1 MARQL
6 FIFLAIFCSVNAM
19 ATVWRGTIID
29 ADSKR
34 PLQGATITNINSQFF
49 VMTNEFGQFN
59 IQGNEG
65 DKVTF
70 YCPGYRTETH
80 IIIKGLEGIRLN
92 FSMKLSSRELNE
104 VIITQRYKT
113 KYQKDSAE
121 RHSEQS
127 RVLARQKSNI
137 GSPVSFLAERL
148 SRKQRAIFK
157 FQKTFGTLEE
167 QQFTDSR
174 YTPELVASL
183 TNLGGDTL
191 AHFMNSYPMPYDY
204 ARAATALEIKMW
216 VKYNFR
222 DFLKQTDSL
231 RQLKLAY

>member
-1 MARQL
+1 MSRLL
-6 FIFLAIFCSVNAM
+6 FVFISLLCSLNATAI
-19 ATVWRGTIID
+19 VWRGTIID

-34 PLQGATITNINSQFF
+34 PIQGASISNTTSSAVVITN
-49 VMTNEFGQFN
+49 ELGQFD
-59 IQGNEG
+59 ISGNEG
-65 DKVTF
+65 DRVLF
-70 YCPGYRTETH
+70 YCPGYRSETH

-121 RHSEQS
+121 RRSEQS
-127 RVLARQKSNI
+127 RILTRQKSSI

-183 TNLGGDTL
+183 TNLSADTL

-204 ARAATALEIKMW
+204 ARAATALELKMW
-216 VKYNFR
+216 IKYNFS
-222 DFLKQTDSL
+222 DFLKKSDSL

>member
-1 MARQL
+1 MLRQL
-6 FIFLAIFCSVNAM
+6 FIFIAIICSFNAK
-19 ATVWRGTIID
+19 ATVWRGTILD

-34 PLQGATITNINSQFF
+34 PIQGATITNTASSAI
-49 VMTNEFGQFN
+49 VITNEFGQFD
-59 IQGNEG
+59 ISGKEG
-65 DKVTF
+65 DKVSF

-104 VIITQRYKT
+104 VVIKQRYKT
-113 KYQKDSAE
+113 KYQIDSAE
-121 RHSEQS
+121 RKVIYRSTL
-127 RVLARQKSNI
+127 VRQKSGI
-137 GSPVSFLAERL
+137 GSPFSMLAEKI
-148 SRKQRAIFK
+148 SPKQRALFK
-157 FQKTFGTLEE
+157 FKKTFGTLEE

-174 YTPELVASL
+174 YTPEMVASL

-204 ARAATALEIKMW
+204 ARAATALELKMW